1 MATRLLRYCDA
12 PNETFC
18 PRPFRCSFDMSI
30 EEALHFPQN
39 ICTRIPMKAVLSL
52 LLIGVVIA
60 EYVDEPIGP
69 GGGQPSPKS
78 YPEGPQQYVSNGASA
93 NYQPQS
99 DAVVKPAPVPT
110 PKEKPVKGT
119 PTVIGK
125 SPTPSKGVITPTK
138 TGGTISHGGKTGG
151 KPPVA
156 PPGTK
161 PAPKPE
167 PKPEPKPLPVP
178 EPKPAPKPV
187 PHSVIRTPQAVRG
200 SGAPPTPPKS
210 GPPTPPKNGPKPDAK
225 IPPPPVAPAK
235 PPLSDAPANP
245 YRH

>member
-1 MATRLLRYCDA
+1 MR
-12 PNETFC
+12 
-18 PRPFRCSFDMSI
+18 
-30 EEALHFPQN
+30 
-39 ICTRIPMKAVLSL
+39 AVLSL
-52 LLIGVVIA
+52 LFIGVVIA

-78 YPEGPQQYVSNGASA
+78 YPEGPQQYVSNGAR
-93 NYQPQS
+93 
-99 DAVVKPAPVPT
+99 
-110 PKEKPVKGT
+110 
-119 PTVIGK
+119 
-125 SPTPSKGVITPTK
+125 
-138 TGGTISHGGKTGG
+138 
-151 KPPVA
+151 
-156 PPGTK
+156 
-161 PAPKPE
+161 
-167 PKPEPKPLPVP
+167 
-178 EPKPAPKPV
+178 